1 MVKYFYVSLV
11 LCLFAVKGQCKTGST
26 QKLRHHFRGR
36 VLQRTLLRAVM
47 YKQQAIAALPQ
58 SGSCPR
64 VVRRTILTNKRTLHR
79 LVSALLALVVG
90 ISLLTG
96 CGTKSPEQVEKQEDA
111 QTIQVYLWT
120 NNLYETY
127 APYIQSQLPD
137 VNVEFIVGNNDL
149 DFYKFLQ
156 QNGGL
161 PDIITC
167 CRFSLHDA
175 APLKDSLMNL
185 AMTNEA
191 GAVYNTYLNSFKNE
205 DGSVNWLPVCAD
217 AHGFV
222 VNRSLFEQYGIPLP
236 TDYESFVSACQAFEK
251 VGIRGFTADYTYDY
265 ICMETL
271 QGLSAA
277 ELTTTDGRKWRTAYS
292 DPANTARV
300 GLDDTVWP
308 GAFERMAQFI
318 QDAHLTA
325 DDLALNY
332 DDVTRMFRN
341 GEAAMYF
348 GSSAGVKMF
357 RDEGIDTIFLPFFSQ
372 NGEKWIM
379 TTPYFQVA
387 LNRDLEQDT
396 ARREKAMKVLNVM
409 LSEEAQSRIV
419 ADGQDLLSYSQNV
432 PLRLT
437 EYMKDVRDVVE
448 ENHMYIRIAS
458 NDFFAVSK
466 DVVSKMIAGEY
477 TAKQAYQAFN
487 AQLLAEEEPAADEP
501 VLTSGKS
508 YSNVF
513 HANGGNAA
521 FSVMANTLR
530 GVYGTDVLLATAN
543 SFTGSVLKAD
553 YNQKMAASM
562 IMPNSLMSRQC
573 TMTGAEL
580 KELVRAYVEG
590 WEGGFVPF
598 NRGSLPIVSGIAVEV
613 KENNGSYTLTG
624 ITRNG
629 QPLRDDDTVTVTCL
643 ATEKQMAALPASE
656 SGTSAGEDTWVKNTW
671 RDHVSGGGAALAEP
685 ENYMT
690 LR

>member
-1 MVKYFYVSLV
+1 MAVVKLSYSSVMLYR
-11 LCLFAVKGQCKTGST
+11 CLFVVFG
-26 QKLRHHFRGR
+26 
-36 VLQRTLLRAVM
+36 
-47 YKQQAIAALPQ
+47 IAERQLPK
-58 SGSCPR
+58 SCEEND
-64 VVRRTILTNKRTLHR
+64 LMNKRTLHR
-79 LVSALLALVVG
+79 LFSALMALVMAV
-90 ISLLTG
+90 SLLTG
-96 CGTKSPEQVEKQEDA
+96 CGTKTAENVEKQEDA
-111 QTIQVYLWT
+111 QTIQVYLWST
-120 NNLYETY
+120 SLYETY

-137 VNVEFIVGNNDL
+137 VNIEFIVGNNDL

-156 QNGGL
+156 ENGGL
-161 PDIITC
+161 PDIITS

-185 AMTNEA
+185 ALTNEA

-265 ICMETL
+265 TCMETL

-292 DPANTARV
+292 DPASTARV
-300 GLDDTVWP
+300 DLDDTVWP

-318 QDAHLTA
+318 QDTHLTA

-332 DDVTRMFRN
+332 DDVIGMFRN

-357 RDEGIDTIFLPFFSQ
+357 QDEGIDTIFLPFFSQ

-379 TTPYFQVA
+379 TTPYFQIA

-409 LSEEAQSRIV
+409 LSEEAQSRIIS
-419 ADGQDLLSYSQNV
+419 DGQDLLSYSQNV

-458 NDFFAVSK
+458 NDFFDVSK

-477 TAKQAYQAFN
+477 TAQQAYRAFN
-487 AQLLAEEEPAADEP
+487 AQLLAEETPADDEI

-513 HANGGNAA
+513 HANGGSAS

-543 SFTGSVLKAD
+543 SFTGSVLQAD
-553 YNQKMAASM
+553 YNKKMAASM
-562 IMPNSLMSRQC
+562 IMPNGLMSRQR

-580 KELVRAYVEG
+580 KETVRAFVEG
-590 WEGGFVPF
+590 CEGGFVPF
-598 NRGSLPIVSGIAVEV
+598 NRGSLPVVSGIAVEV
-613 KENNGSYTLTG
+613 KEAGGSYTLTG

-643 ATEKQMAALPASE
+643 AAENQMEALLASE
-656 SGTSAGEDTWVKNTW
+656 SGRSLDGDTWVKNRW